1 MKFIKLPTKIAY
13 AEEIDMAEELGTEI
27 DWDDGYVLV
36 NVNEI
41 QEVVESKDG
50 QCSIFYKS
58 GDSTKIALSLDE
70 LATLLE
76 SK

>member
-58 GDSTKIALSLDE
+58 GDSVKIALSLDE